1 MGKNLRET
9 IKLIEKLSLIKITD
23 CSLAE
28 KRLQHTINLANNLQ
42 EIDITGVEP
51 LYTVLEDYNL
61 QLREDK
67 PIAFDSKEIFG
78 NAQRVDYG
86 YFVLDLAQNFKN

>member
-1 MGKNLRET
+1 MSKNLRET

-23 CSLAE
+23 YSLAE
-28 KRLQHTINLANNLQ
+28 KRLQHTINLANKLQ

-67 PIAFDSKEIFG
+67 PIGSIVKKYLVMRNELITVISF
-78 NAQRVDYG
+78 
-86 YFVLDLAQNFKN
+86 